1 MCVPTSSLLRR
12 FSTHISLHPTLQV
25 WKKVSSKE
33 RLLDFS
39 EETLQVTT
47 SWERLPREANLND
60 SLRSEIWREEISPP
74 TKTKREQTNL
84 SCLLSQYI
92 NHQCKPKTNSHEKMA
107 FNKTTT
113 ITERNLQ
120 ESAPYFIQ
128 KRAFAQRYTRESLT
142 MQKLKTLTRESCRPV
157 NPILHLKPRSL
168 NRGGADKK
176 WNGPFVALHL
186 GRCIRTNR

>member
-47 SWERLPREANLND
+47 SWERLPREATLND

-74 TKTKREQTNL
+74 TKPKRKQTNL
-84 SCLLSQYI
+84 AFCHNISTISAKLNLIQI
-92 NHQCKPKTNSHEKMA
+92 LMKKMA
-107 FNKTTT
+107 FNRTTT

-120 ESAPYFIQ
+120 ESTPYFIQ
-128 KRAFAQRYTRESLT
+128 KRAFAERYTHESST
-142 MQKLKTLTRESCRPV
+142 MKKAITHTRELCRPV
-157 NPILHLKPRSL
+157 NPILH
-168 NRGGADKK
+168 
-176 WNGPFVALHL
+176 
-186 GRCIRTNR
+186 